1 MIHLISNLM
10 QDKLFVSILATL
22 LTMVPITGIMLL
34 GNQSE
39 KE

>member
-1 MIHLISNLM
+1 MEN
-10 QDKLFVSILATL
+10 DLFVSFLATL

-34 GNQSE
+34 GNQSN